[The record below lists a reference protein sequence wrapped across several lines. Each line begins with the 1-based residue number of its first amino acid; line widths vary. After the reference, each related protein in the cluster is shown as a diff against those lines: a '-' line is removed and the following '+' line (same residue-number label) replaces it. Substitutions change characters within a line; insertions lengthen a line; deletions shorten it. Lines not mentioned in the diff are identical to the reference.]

1 MLHDGLRQSGFL
13 AGNRPL
19 AESREAFV
27 GEDLAE
33 DTVQASEVD
42 DDRLKAGDLQIERSG
57 FRAGLLSDRKSRMR
71 EYGGARHKECASVH
85 FTSNYCFHPGIDTVA
100 R

>member
-13 AGNRPL
+13 ACNRPL

-33 DTVQASEVD
+33 DPVHASGVD
-42 DDRLKAGDLQIERSG
+42 DDRLQAGDLQIERSG
-57 FRAGLLSDRKSRMR
+57 FRAGLLSRRKSWIRK
-71 EYGGARHKECASVH
+71 YGAARQKECASVH
-85 FTSNYCFHPGIDTVA
+85 FASCYCFQPGIDTVA

>member
-1 MLHDGLRQSGFL
+1 MLHDGLRQGSFL
-13 AGNRPL
+13 AGNRAL

-33 DTVQASEVD
+33 DPIHVSDVD
-42 DDRLKAGDLQIERSG
+42 DDRLQAGDLQVERPG
-57 FRAGLLSDRKSRMR
+57 FRADLLGRRKSRMR
-71 EYGGARHKECASVH
+71 ENGGARDKEYASVH
-85 FTSNYCFHPGIDTVA
+85 FTSRYCFQPVIDTVA